1 MVSAAMLLLLCLGA
15 QAREK
20 IIRYDEAR
28 PVVAPKGS
36 FLIGGSASFAGH
48 SNDNYD
54 FAIVKGI
61 NSVGYNVAASP
72 ECCYFFSDNLGVGAR
87 VGYGRSMMDISSAK
101 AELTSLSMGLEY
113 YFLESRNVNTMLFL
127 RYYLPVADS
136 RRVAFHVDAGVGA
149 RFAQSKNSEEHTGAV
164 VGTWESNNKFGLYV
178 NPGVTAFLSRRVA
191 VFASVGMAGIS
202 YSRKNQVH
210 NQVYNGKAGSFS
222 ISYLMDVYALSIGID
237 IFLGKR

>member
-1 MVSAAMLLLLCLGA
+1 MLLLLCLGA

-72 ECCYFFSDNLGVGAR
+72 EFCYFFSDNLGVGAR

-127 RYYLPVADS
+127 RYYFPVADS

-178 NPGVTAFLSRRVA
+178 NPGVTAFLSGRVA

-222 ISYLMDVYALSIGID
+222 ISYLMDVSALSIGLD